1 MKAKSA
7 VFRNSLQMLKAIVKD
22 VFKDDDIKV
31 ILFGSR
37 AREDYLE
44 TSDLDVA
51 LFSGRG
57 VRQGKLALMR
67 EKIEISDIP
76 YKVDVVDLSR
86 APKNFTQAVLKEGK
100 LIWGN

>member
-1 MKAKSA
+1 MKSKSA

-51 LFSGRG
+51 LYSGRG
-57 VRQGKLALMR
+57 VKQGKLALMR

-76 YKVDVVDLSR
+76 YKVDVVDLSQ